1 MKRHLGHLILIVSV
15 ALSGSLSL
23 AKTKTEAEPLDKLK
37 MVEGDEAGNEVK
49 ALKTEMLITATEK
62 KAIEQV
68 QKLLKKHKGS
78 AMEPELWY
86 RLAEMYMRRSKTER
100 FFEVHRASET
110 VVSLAPRL
118 TQNASSKKA
127 IKDAIGVYDHIQKSF
142 PHFAQMD
149 VILFNNAFARQQI
162 GEESVSEKLY
172 WQVIQKF
179 PDSYLVPDSYLSIG
193 EMNFARGKFQIALDH
208 FNAIK
213 KYPQS
218 RVYPYGLYKAAWA
231 HYNLRQTD
239 EGLRHLELVVAFGRE
254 VEKNQWDQKLDL
266 RKEALADMTIF
277 FGDVHPAKEAYAY
290 FKSQASESEL
300 PQVLLRMAKLY
311 ERHSR
316 YNEKSQVL
324 QDLIA
329 KLPTAPVIPE
339 AYNEWVQSSE
349 DLKKRTEAVQRLEAF
364 YAVCEPKGKWANAQ
378 KNNAKVLNECQER
391 LDETSLRLAGKWLKT
406 WKKNPDYAE
415 FADGAEKAFEIYLR
429 RALQTEQTSESRF
442 AYAELLFQ
450 RKKYRTASEQYA
462 IVSTTGVKSKA
473 VAHDAA
479 YAAVLSLE
487 KAVGDKWNE
496 KDEKTFHDLASHY
509 VTQNPK
515 GQYRLDVEFR
525 LGLIAYEKNR
535 YDEAAPIFLRLGQ
548 DFATLDKGVKSQD
561 LYLDILNIKKD
572 YKGLREYSRSL
583 MKVAK
588 DDIRRMKMQKI
599 YEEAYFLQIQK
610 MEEDKK
616 YDIALV
622 EYTKF
627 AKENSKS
634 PLAEKAQWNA
644 MQLHF
649 KVLDFAGGALASE
662 QFFDNFAAA
671 PNRLEALMR
680 SAQTFESMGQL
691 QDAARVLGK
700 LVLADSQNA
709 TKWKTLQAD
718 FLAMSSQFVAAKK
731 LYAELKVKASEKTS
745 VEISEK
751 LMMIEKYAQNEKGS
765 NELLYLIARSG
776 VQPQASLAKAELLEK
791 VFAGGN
797 VSEAFRDAKEIVGM
811 SGASNSAKARAR
823 YIQAQILEDEF
834 TKQSVKAKAD
844 RLATVIAI
852 KTEKLDKAQ
861 QAYQSTI
868 KYGDPKTSLMAMKRL
883 AACYTTYVNSLRN
896 MPMPEGLN
904 PQEQEALKAELQKLV
919 IPLEEKGV
927 DTIAQALESAKQ
939 MGLRDGSVADLQAEL
954 DRVNMGAKKTAM
966 PIELTEPEVVVPK
979 PIGVGT

>member
-1 MKRHLGHLILIVSV
+1 MKRSLVHLTLII
-15 ALSGSLSL
+15 ATFSGSTVWS
-23 AKTKTEAEPLDKLK
+23 KSKTENEPLEKLK
-37 MVEGDEAGNEVK
+37 MVEGDEVGNEVK
-49 ALKTEMLITATEK
+49 ALKTEMLIIATEK
-62 KAIEQV
+62 KAIDQI
-68 QKLLKKHKGS
+68 QKLIKKHKGS
-78 AMEPELWY
+78 AMEPELLF
-86 RLAEMYMRRSKTER
+86 RLAELYMRRSKTER
-100 FFEVHRASET
+100 FFEVHRSSET

-118 TQNASSKKA
+118 TQNASSKSA
-127 IKDAIGVYDHIQKSF
+127 IRDAVQIYDRIQKNF
-142 PHFAQMD
+142 PRFEQMD
-149 VILFNNAFARQQI
+149 VVLFNNAFARQQI
-162 GEESVSEKLY
+162 GEESTSEKLF

-179 PDSYLVPDSYLSIG
+179 PDSYLVPDCYLSIG
-193 EMNFARGKFQIALDH
+193 EMNFTRGKFQIALDH

-231 HYNLRQTD
+231 HYNLRQTE
-239 EGLRHLELVVAFGRE
+239 EGLRHLEMVVTFGRE

-277 FGDVHPAKEAYAY
+277 FGDVHAAKDAFKY
-290 FKSQASESEL
+290 FQSQAQTSEL

-316 YNEKSQVL
+316 YNDKSQVL

-329 KLPTAPVIPE
+329 NLPTAEILPE
-339 AYNEWVQSSE
+339 AYNEWVLTSE
-349 DLKKRTEAVQRLEAF
+349 DLKKRSEAVLRLEAF
-364 YAVCEPKGKWANAQ
+364 YNVCDPKGKWAQAQ
-378 KNNAKVLNECQER
+378 KGNIKIVDECQES
-391 LDETSLRLAGKWLKT
+391 LQDTSLRLASKWLKT
-406 WKKNPDYAE
+406 WKKNPDYPE
-415 FADGAEKAFEIYLR
+415 FADATEKAFEIYLR
-429 RALQTEQTSESRF
+429 RAKPSEETSESRF

-450 RKKYRTASEQYA
+450 RKKYRLASEQYA
-462 IVSTTGVKSKA
+462 MVSTTGVKSKS

-496 KDEKTFHDLASHY
+496 KDEKTFQTLANTY

-535 YDEAAPIFLRLGQ
+535 YEEAAPIFKRLGHE
-548 DFATLDKGVKSQD
+548 FATVDKGVKSQD

-572 YKGLREYSRSL
+572 YTGLREYTRSL

-588 DDIRRMKMQKI
+588 DDIRKLKLQKI

-616 YDIALV
+616 YDVALV

-627 AKENSKS
+627 AKENGKS

-649 KVLDFAGGALASE
+649 KLLDFAGGAIAAE
-662 QFFDNFAAA
+662 QYYDSF
-671 PNRLEALMR
+671 PSSPTKLEALMR

-691 QDAARVLGK
+691 QDAARVLSK
-700 LVLADSQNA
+700 LVVADEANA
-709 TKWKTLQAD
+709 TKWKTLAAD
-718 FLAMSSQFVAAKK
+718 FLALSGQFNSAKK
-731 LYAELKVKASEKTS
+731 LYAELKAKASDKTS
-745 VEISEK
+745 IEISEK
-751 LMMIEKYAQNEKGS
+751 LMMIEKFSQNEKAA
-765 NELLYLIARSG
+765 NDLLLVIARSG
-776 VQPQASLAKAELLEK
+776 VQPQSSLAKAELLERTY
-791 VFAGGN
+791 ASGN
-797 VSEAFRDAKEIVGM
+797 INEAFKDAKEIVGL

-823 YIQAQILEDEF
+823 YIQAQILEEEF
-834 TKQSVKAKAD
+834 TKQSVKSKVD

-861 QAYQSTI
+861 QAYQATI
-868 KYGDPKTSLMAMKRL
+868 KYGDPKVSLKAMKRL
-883 AACYTTYVNSLRN
+883 AACYTHYVSAIRN

-904 PQEQEALKAELQKLV
+904 SQEQEALKTELNRLA

-927 DTIAQALESAKQ
+927 DTIAQALESAKS
-939 MGLRDGSVADLQAEL
+939 MGLRDSSVADLQVEL
-954 DRVNMGAKKTAM
+954 DRVNMNSKKPAM
-966 PIELTEPEVVVPK
+966 PLEITEPQVVVPR
-979 PIGVGT
+979 PTGVGT